1 MFVFRIDI
9 IKKKD
14 HFKLKMD
21 VLKSLNH
28 WDLIFNNKQSFA
40 SILIAYSSRSSLSQ
54 STIIIFQSQRA
65 SQTDFGPCLHRY
77 FAYQEEWVK
86 RTHQRF
92 AWSQRMV
99 KQNIVEHVLLC
110 KILCSFF
117 VICIYD
123 CSCLTIKAEKYERLS
138 PCEIW
143 TPGPGTINL
152 LGIKERQLCPQKDI
166 FRASFLLNILRN

>member
-1 MFVFRIDI
+1 
-9 IKKKD
+9 
-14 HFKLKMD
+14 MD
-21 VLKSLNH
+21 VLKYLNH

-54 STIIIFQSQRA
+54 STIIILQSQRA

-92 AWSQRMV
+92 AWSQGMV

-110 KILCSFF
+110 EILCSFF
-117 VICIYD
+117 IICIYD

-143 TPGPGTINL
+143 TPGPWTINL

>member
-1 MFVFRIDI
+1 MFVFRIDN
-9 IKKKD
+9 IKIED
-14 HFKLKMD
+14 NFKSKMD
-21 VLKSLNH
+21 VLKYLNH
-28 WDLIFNNKQSFA
+28 WDLNKQSFA
-40 SILIAYSSRSSLSQ
+40 STLIAYSSRSSLSQ
-54 STIIIFQSQRA
+54 STIIILQSQRA

-117 VICIYD
+117 IICIYD

-143 TPGPGTINL
+143 TPGPWTINL